1 MSNHIKSTKHRDGK
15 VRLEKKEIQERDIAK
30 QLSNYNQQIHLIG
43 ETLPQATQVYCVKVV
58 TAFLCAA
65 VPLSKMEH
73 FQELFEEGGY
83 RLTDRRHMFDLIPFI
98 QKQEVEIIRKEI
110 SSKKI
115 SVIFDGTTYMGEAL
129 AIAVRYVSDNW
140 VIQQKLVRLH
150 ILAKSLSGEEV
161 ARELIGV
168 LSVNFGV
175 SPNQL
180 LAVMRDQASV
190 NEVAL
195 KTVKIVYPYC
205 LSVGCFSHTI
215 DHVGDHFTSP
225 VLSEFITAWISLFAH
240 SPKCRMIWK
249 ELTGRAMGSFS
260 ATRWWSRWEIMEQI
274 LVQFGDID
282 NFLHKDDLGSNA
294 TRTKLLDILHDLE
307 IEKKAKL
314 QIELAVVVDCG
325 HAFVKATYD
334 LEGDGPLVVECFDTI
349 ETVKAAIHT
358 FHTLNL
364 KAVVKRYL
372 IAVTTSYRVVFSNL
386 YRNPIHH
393 QEYQLTIIHCS
404 KEWFSTP
411 KIVYNLGLTISKN
424 T

>member
-1 MSNHIKSTKHRDGK
+1 
-15 VRLEKKEIQERDIAK
+15 
-30 QLSNYNQQIHLIG
+30 
-43 ETLPQATQVYCVKVV
+43 
-58 TAFLCAA
+58 
-65 VPLSKMEH
+65 
-73 FQELFEEGGY
+73 
-83 RLTDRRHMFDLIPFI
+83 MFDLIPFI
-98 QKQEVEIIRKEI
+98 QKQEVKNIRKEI

-129 AIAVRYVSDNW
+129 AIVVLYVSDNW
-140 VIQQKLVRLH
+140 VIQQKLMRLQ

-161 ARELIGV
+161 ARELISV

-180 LAVMRDQASV
+180 LAVMRDRASV

-205 LSVGCFSHTI
+205 LNVGCFSHTI
-215 DHVGDHFTSP
+215 DHVGDHFTTP

-249 ELTGRAMGSFS
+249 ELTRRAMGSFS
-260 ATRWWSRWEIMEQI
+260 ATHWWSRWEIMEQI
-274 LVQFGDID
+274 SVQSDDTD

-294 TRTKLLDILHDLE
+294 TRTKLLDILRDL
-307 IEKKAKL
+307 EKKAKL

-358 FHTLNL
+358 FHTPNL
-364 KAVVKRYL
+364 KAVVKKISDSSENILLR
-372 IAVTTSYRVVFSNL
+372 SVFRL
-386 YRNPIHH
+386 
-393 QEYQLTIIHCS
+393 
-404 KEWFSTP
+404 TP
-411 KIVYNLGLTISKN
+411 KPHS
-424 T
+424 